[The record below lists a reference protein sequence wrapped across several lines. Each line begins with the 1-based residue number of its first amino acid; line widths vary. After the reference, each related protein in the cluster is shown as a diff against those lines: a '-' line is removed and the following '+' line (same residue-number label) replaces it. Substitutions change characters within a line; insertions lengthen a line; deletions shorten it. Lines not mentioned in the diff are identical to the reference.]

1 VSVDTHGLFEL
12 LPAILRIRDQAR
24 AAVSPGWLAD
34 PAQRATLAELQ
45 AKADAGTPLTPAEA
59 EQLAQL
65 QQSALAG
72 PLASL
77 LSMLAE
83 QMALVQEDIE
93 QLYDDQFIETCAGWA
108 VPYIGDLIGY
118 RMLRTEVPEIVSPRA
133 EIAHTIAYR
142 RRKGTVAVLEQL
154 ARDVTGWD
162 AVAVEFFQ
170 RLIVTQYMNHL
181 RPQCLGSPDLR
192 AWEPLERLGSAFD
205 PVMHTADVRRI
216 ASRRGRYNIPNVGL
230 FLWPIEAW
238 PLSASPAAQAAP
250 GDARRW
256 RFHPLNIDQQLFT
269 LSQTEE
275 TITQRATPLNVPEP
289 ISRRVL
295 DARLAQY
302 YSGAGVTRSFCVY
315 VDAGSGSPAPFDVS
329 KIRVCNLSD
338 QGGGWAHEPPAG
350 VLAIDPVLGR
360 LWLPP
365 DAPAG
370 AKVSVDFHYG
380 FAAPLGGGEYPRAAS
395 FLSVDPQPA
404 VLRVPDDYPTIAAA
418 LSALA
423 GLAGDGVVEI
433 TDSGR
438 YAENLA
444 VAAGNGR
451 RVELRAA
458 DGCRPTL
465 VLGAELAL
473 TGGSDSEIRLN
484 GLLITGSRLHVPAAG
499 NGLAR
504 LRISHCTLVPG
515 WTLAANCTPEHP
527 DMPSLVAEPVGL
539 ALTVERSILGPLRTA
554 AGESSSVA
562 LSDCIL
568 DATSTTRIAYAGLND
583 GDEGSALSLDACT
596 VVGKL
601 HARSLPLVTNSILLS
616 ALASGDSWTAP
627 VIATRRQEGCVRFSY
642 LPADARVPRRYR
654 CLPESADAPELATA
668 RFATLRY
675 GFPAYALLAPS
686 SGPALLTGADDESQ
700 PGAFHFLYPP
710 QRETNL
716 RVRLDE
722 YLRVGLEAGIFY
734 ETRGS

>member
-1 VSVDTHGLFEL
+1 MSFDTHGLFEL
-12 LPAILRIRDQAR
+12 LPAILRIRDQSR
-24 AAVSPGWLAD
+24 AAVSPGWLAE
-34 PAQRATLAELQ
+34 PADRAALARLQ
-45 AKADAGTPLTPAEA
+45 AKADAGTPLTPAEQ
-59 EQLAQL
+59 EQFAQL
-65 QQSALAG
+65 RQFALAG
-72 PLASL
+72 PFASL
-77 LSMLAE
+77 LSMFAE
-83 QMALVQEDIE
+83 QMAVVQEDVE
-93 QLYDDQFIETCAGWA
+93 QLYDDQFIETCADWA

-118 RMLRTEVPEIVSPRA
+118 RMLRTEVPQIVSPRA

-154 ARDVTGWD
+154 ARDVTGWN

-181 RPQCLGSPDLR
+181 RPQCLASPDLR
-192 AWEPLERLGSAFD
+192 IWEPLERLGSAFD
-205 PVMHTADVRRI
+205 QVMHTADVRRI
-216 ASRRGRYNIPNVGL
+216 ESRRGRYNIPNVGL

-238 PLSASPAAQAAP
+238 PLSASPAAQAET
-250 GDARRW
+250 GDDRRW

-269 LSQTEE
+269 LPQTEE
-275 TITQRATPLNVPEP
+275 TITQRATPLNVPGP

-295 DARLAQY
+295 DARLDDY
-302 YSGAGVTRSFCVY
+302 YGSAGVARSLRVY
-315 VDAGSGSPAPFDVS
+315 VDTGSGPEPVDAQDVS
-329 KIRVCNLSD
+329 VCDLSD
-338 QGGGWAHEPPAG
+338 AGTGWAHSPAKK
-350 VLAIDPVLGR
+350 LALDPVLGR

-365 DAPAG
+365 APTVPEG
-370 AKVSVDFHYG
+370 AKVQVDFHYG

-395 FLSVDPQPA
+395 FLAVDPQPA
-404 VLRVPDDYPTIAAA
+404 LVRVPDDHATIASA
-418 LSALA
+418 LSAVA

-438 YAENLA
+438 YEENLA
-444 VAAGNGR
+444 IAAAAGR

-484 GLLITGSRLHVPAAG
+484 GLLIAGNHLHVPAAG

-515 WTLAANCTPEHP
+515 WTLAADCTSQHP

-554 AGESSSVA
+554 AGESSSVK

-568 DATSTTRIAYAGLND
+568 DATSTARIAYASPNE
-583 GDEGSALSLDACT
+583 GDEGAALSLDACT

-616 ALASGDSWTAP
+616 ALASGDSWAAP
-627 VIATRRQEGCVRFSY
+627 VIATRCQEGCVRFSY
-642 LPADARVPRRYR
+642 LPADARVPQRYR
-654 CLPESADAPELATA
+654 CLPESADAPELAVP
-668 RFATLRY
+668 RFASLRY
-675 GFPAYALLAPS
+675 GFPAYALLAAN
-686 SGPALLTGADDESQ
+686 SGAALLIGADDDSQ

-734 ETRGS
+734 ETRGT